1 MSPTRNVPTGLLIG
15 IIAAFML
22 GIGGLLIIGM
32 AERSRSDLPVLGQ
45 VPDFEFIK
53 QDGASFGLKNMKGKI
68 SVVDFIFTSCQTI
81 CPPMSGNM
89 QALYDRFEGADKIQF
104 VSITVDPE
112 RDSLEVLQQYA
123 RDFGVDDDRWVFLWQ
138 PIEKVVWLSEKG
150 FMLTASE
157 LPMGHSSRFVLVD
170 PQGMIR
176 GYYDGVDDE
185 SMKKLTEDIVK
196 LSKEK

>member
-1 MSPTRNVPTGLLIG
+1 
-15 IIAAFML
+15 ML
-22 GIGGLLIIGM
+22 GIAAAFVLGVGGLLIIGM
-32 AERSRSDLPVLGQ
+32 AEKSRSGLPLLGQ

-53 QDGASFGLKNMKGKI
+53 QDGAAFGLKEMNDKI

-89 QALYDRFEGADKIQF
+89 QTLYNHFEGADQIQF
-104 VSITVDPE
+104 VSITVDPD
-112 RDSLEVLQQYA
+112 RDSLSVLQEYA

-150 FMLTASE
+150 FMISAQD

-170 PQGMIR
+170 PHGMIR
-176 GYYDGVDDE
+176 GYYDGVDDI
-185 SMKKLTEDIVK
+185 SMKKLLEDIRK
-196 LSKEK
+196 LAKET

>member
-1 MSPTRNVPTGLLIG
+1 MSPERKIPTGILIG
-15 IIAAFML
+15 IIAAFVL
-22 GIGGLLIIGM
+22 GVGGLLIIGL
-32 AERSRSDLPVLGQ
+32 AEKSRSGLPLLGQ
-45 VPDFEFIK
+45 VPEFEFIK
-53 QDGASFGLKNMKGKI
+53 QDGAPFGLKDMKGKI

-89 QALYDRFEGADKIQF
+89 QTLYDQFEGADNVQF

-112 RDSLEVLQQYA
+112 RDSLSVLQEYA
-123 RDFGVDDDRWVFLWQ
+123 RDFGVDDGRWVFLWQ

-150 FMLTASE
+150 FMISARE

-170 PQGMIR
+170 PHGMIR

-185 SMKKLTEDIVK
+185 SMIVLLQDIRKLAGD
-196 LSKEK
+196 S